1 MLEKI
6 AYRLNAFVLRMPEL
20 IIFGNGFGIFMDDGI
35 CEPPKKNSGVLLD
48 ICFLE
53 VVAGVKSTGLYPEFI
68 IH

>member
-1 MLEKI
+1 
-6 AYRLNAFVLRMPEL
+6 MPEL

-68 IH
+68 IHYH